1 MTHPL
6 GELRALETDDGS
18 LSLHSAHFGEAFH
31 SSSGALEEARA
42 KFVRPAE
49 LDRFSQAD
57 ELKVLDV
64 CFGLGYNSAA
74 LMSAL
79 PCTNAPRMLWWGLEL
94 DQRPLTRALDHKPFC
109 DLWPPAVLNRL
120 EQLRR
125 TGSWNDC
132 AGQGTMAWG
141 DARLN
146 LKYLPDSCKPDLVLL
161 DAFSPS
167 RCPQLWSEE
176 FLAGLTDRLA
186 PGGRLLTYCTAAAV
200 RSSLRRAGLELRSL
214 LTAAQKLEKWSSGTL
229 AAKQSEKGSLA
240 VEGPGWTALSAM
252 EEEHLQ
258 TRASVPYRDPDGED
272 EAGMIQHRRKLEQ
285 DCCDLESTSAWQRR
299 WRDH

>member
-1 MTHPL
+1 MNHPL
-6 GELRALETDDGS
+6 GELRALRTDDGS
-18 LSLHSAHFGEAFH
+18 LSLHSAHFDEAFH
-31 SSSGALEEARA
+31 SSAGALAEAEA

-49 LDRFSQAD
+49 LERFSQAD
-57 ELKVLDV
+57 ELMVLDV

-79 PCTNAPRMLWWGLEL
+79 PENRPPRMLWWGLEL
-94 DQRPLTRALDHKPFC
+94 DQRPLTKALKHRPFR

-120 EQLRR
+120 EQLQR
-125 TGSWNDC
+125 TASWRDS

-146 LKYLPDSCKPDLVLL
+146 LQALPSSCRPDLVLL

-167 RCPQLWSEE
+167 RCPQLWTEE
-176 FLAGLTDRLA
+176 FLSGLADRLR
-186 PGGRLLTYCTAAAV
+186 PGGRLLTYSRAAAV

-214 LTAAQKLEKWSSGTL
+214 LPAPRQRIEWSSGTL
-229 AAKQSEKGSLA
+229 AAKQSGKGRLA
-240 VEGPGWTALSAM
+240 AEGPGWTSLSSM

-258 TRASVPYRDPDGED
+258 TRASVPYRDPEGDED
-272 EAGMIQHRRKLEQ
+272 ADRIRLRRELEQ
-285 DCCDLESTSAWQRR
+285 ESCDLESTSAWQRR
-299 WRDH
+299 WR

>member
-1 MTHPL
+1 MNHPL
-6 GELRALETDDGS
+6 GELRALRTDDGS

-31 SSSGALEEARA
+31 SSAGALAEAKA

-79 PCTNAPRMLWWGLEL
+79 PESRPPRMLWWGLEL

-146 LKYLPDSCKPDLVLL
+146 LKDLPDSCKPDLVLL

-214 LTAAQKLEKWSSGTL
+214 LTAAHKLEKWSSGTL

>member
-1 MTHPL
+1 MNHPL
-6 GELRALETDDGS
+6 GELRAFRTDDGS

-31 SSSGALEEARA
+31 SSAGALAEAEA

-49 LDRFSQAD
+49 LERFSQAD
-57 ELKVLDV
+57 ELMVLDV

-79 PCTNAPRMLWWGLEL
+79 PESRPPRMLWWGLEL

-109 DLWPPAVLNRL
+109 DLWTPAVLNRL

-146 LKYLPDSCKPDLVLL
+146 LKGLPDNCKPDLVLL